1 MSPVRRLSASKPSVS
16 RQGTARRR
24 RRLLLEELETRALPS
39 AGLSAIAQPE
49 SSAIAQLEFGQPFGY
64 TPYQIRN
71 AYGLDLIQF
80 KSGTKTVAGTG
91 AGQTIAIVDAY
102 NDPDLANDLA
112 TFDSAYG
119 LPAPPKFTRVGQTG
133 GALPTQTNQGWAGE
147 TSLDVEWAHA
157 LAPEA
162 DILLVETNSSEF
174 SDLFAGVKFA
184 AKQADVSVVSM
195 SFGSLEFMGENT
207 LDSTFLTPANHDGV
221 TFVAST
227 GDSGAP
233 GGYPAYSPNV
243 LAVGGTSLDLNVEG
257 NYGSET
263 GWGSGHAGE
272 EGSGGGQSTMELEPS
287 YQLSVQHSGK
297 RQIPDVASDA
307 DPNTGVPVYD
317 SFGETIQ
324 GQLFKGWLTFG
335 GTSFAAPSWSAL
347 LAIANQ
353 GRALAGK
360 ASLLNQQAMDTL
372 YKLPEADFHDITM
385 GNNGFP
391 AKVGYDLVT
400 GRGSP
405 RANLVVPGLV
415 SPVSL
420 ASVGGTDP
428 GSTIVH
434 IPPGH
439 ANPETF
445 VGVPQSGNSIVAL
458 GAATAPGPKLTPLTG
473 SVALQM
479 SPTSVAVSAPTIG
492 EVTARAEQSSDSR
505 DQSVVPTGLAAVTDF
520 GLMGTAGSGASA
532 L

>member
-1 MSPVRRLSASKPSVS
+1 MTWPRLIRLTDCLPRPSLPESAKRVVRFRRRPIRAG
-16 RQGTARRR
+16 RARRR
-24 RRLLLEELETRALPS
+24 STWNGRTRS
-39 AGLSAIAQPE
+39 
-49 SSAIAQLEFGQPFGY
+49 
-64 TPYQIRN
+64 
-71 AYGLDLIQF
+71 
-80 KSGTKTVAGTG
+80 
-91 AGQTIAIVDAY
+91 
-102 NDPDLANDLA
+102 
-112 TFDSAYG
+112 
-119 LPAPPKFTRVGQTG
+119 
-133 GALPTQTNQGWAGE
+133 
-147 TSLDVEWAHA
+147 
-157 LAPEA
+157 APEA

-458 GAATAPGPKLTPLTG
+458 SAATAPGPKLTPLTG

-532 L
+532 LIEMEGAIDSATSQSTVTNVVDREACDVLFEGAASMPLLSDPGEDTVQEMAIQGVQAADPATLAALGVLCGGYWFEQYSEPKTRRRSLWTKRL